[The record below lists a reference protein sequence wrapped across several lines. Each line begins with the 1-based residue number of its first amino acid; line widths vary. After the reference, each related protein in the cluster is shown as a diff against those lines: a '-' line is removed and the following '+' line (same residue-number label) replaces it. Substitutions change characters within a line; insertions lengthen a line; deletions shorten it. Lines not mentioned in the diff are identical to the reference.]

1 MKASSRNHHEPPGH
15 RHVVTFYPDESTLAR
30 TASRFLGIALRQS
43 LPAIII
49 ATPQHQTA
57 ITSEFSRCGFDRA
70 QLTAEGNLLIVD
82 SDEFLERVM
91 SGADPIPARFDATA
105 DDLIAQACH
114 GRQQCLVYGYGDA
127 VDVLWKRGNPE
138 AAVRL
143 ELLWNRAR
151 NRADFSL
158 LCAYAVD
165 NFSNQVSTRPDRQ
178 AVCDQHDHVVDV
190 DLAV

>member
-1 MKASSRNHHEPPGH
+1 
-15 RHVVTFYPDESTLAR
+15 
-30 TASRFLGIALRQS
+30 
-43 LPAIII
+43 
-49 ATPQHQTA
+49 
-57 ITSEFSRCGFDRA
+57 
-70 QLTAEGNLLIVD
+70 
-82 SDEFLERVM
+82 VM
-91 SGADPIPARFDATA
+91 SGADPIPARFDETTN
-105 DDLIAQACH
+105 DLIARACL
-114 GRQQCLVYGYGDA
+114 GRQQCRVYGYGDA

-151 NRADFSL
+151 KRADFSL

-165 NFSNQVSTRPDRQ
+165 NFSNQVSTRPGRQ